1 MRRLVILACL
11 LALCLVE
18 FGCNNKEEQRGP
30 TQPPPASRLKKPPG
44 VK

>member
-11 LALCLVE
+11 LALGLIE
-18 FGCNNKEEQRGP
+18 FGCNKEDTRGTI
-30 TQPPPASRLKKPPG
+30 TQPPPASRLKKAPG